1 MPTLD
6 FDPSTLSVDERLDL
20 IDKIWL
26 SIAADARRGD
36 ESAAAVLDL
45 DRPLPPD
52 VLAELHRRADEL
64 ERDPSKGIP
73 WEDLREELRRKYK

>member
-1 MPTLD
+1 MSAPD
-6 FDPSTLSVDERLDL
+6 FDLASLSVDERLDL

-26 SIAADARRGD
+26 SIAADAKRGD
-36 ESAAAVLDL
+36 ENAAAVLDL

-73 WEDLREELRRKYK
+73 WEDLLEELRRTYK